1 MTARSARATGPTSV
15 PSAAPERAAA
25 AAPRGAE
32 PQPALHTFELAIWER
47 AERWQFYET
56 MRDVSEQAVRSQF
69 ARAYGRGYTLLH
81 VHCLR

>member
-1 MTARSARATGPTSV
+1 
-15 PSAAPERAAA
+15 
-25 AAPRGAE
+25 
-32 PQPALHTFELAIWER
+32 LHTFELAIWER